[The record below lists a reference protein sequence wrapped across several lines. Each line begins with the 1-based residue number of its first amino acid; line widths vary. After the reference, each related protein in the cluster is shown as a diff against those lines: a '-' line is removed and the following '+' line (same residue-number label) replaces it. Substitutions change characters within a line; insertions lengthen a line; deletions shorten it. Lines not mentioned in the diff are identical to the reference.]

1 MFRWV
6 RKFDADMRR
15 KRRKVALTLDNFS
28 GHYIDYE
35 PRNVELVYLEPNL
48 TSHVQPLDGG
58 IIRCVKAH
66 YRRNL
71 SIRALD
77 LDEAGEDDI
86 FKIDLLSTMKLLR
99 ESWDEVTPET
109 IQNCWKHVGITP
121 RDDEEWEDVFINADA
136 PGSDSDVEMVDPS
149 ESDSSILRK
158 AWEVVLPF
166 AESEWTLPQAEEQLE
181 LLLGDG
187 YDRKDWEQG
196 LDAVMKAEGDSEMA
210 VKAVKA
216 IIPRFTLMEPQKNPP
231 PLS

>member
-15 KRRKVALTLDNFS
+15 KQRNLSLTLDNFS
-28 GHYIDYE
+28 GHYIDYK

-58 IIRCVKAH
+58 IICCVKAH
-66 YRRNL
+66 YRNKL

-86 FKIDLLSTMKLLR
+86 FKINLLSAMKLLR

-109 IQNCWKHVGITP
+109 IRNCWKHVGITP
-121 RDDEEWEDVFINADA
+121 RDDKEWEDIFIDADA

-149 ESDSSILRK
+149 ESDPGILSK
-158 AWEVVLPF
+158 AWEVILSF
-166 AESEWTLPQAEEQLE
+166 AESEWSLPQAEEQLE
-181 LLLGDG
+181 QLLGDA
-187 YDRKDWEQG
+187 YD
-196 LDAVMKAEGDSEMA
+196 
-210 VKAVKA
+210 
-216 IIPRFTLMEPQKNPP
+216 
-231 PLS
+231 